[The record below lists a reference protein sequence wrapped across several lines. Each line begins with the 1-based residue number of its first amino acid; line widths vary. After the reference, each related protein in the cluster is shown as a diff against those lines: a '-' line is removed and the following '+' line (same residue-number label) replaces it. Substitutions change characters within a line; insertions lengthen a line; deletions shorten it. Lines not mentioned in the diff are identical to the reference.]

1 MIRTLLLLLCF
12 PLMAHAEIYKWV
24 DENGRIQYG
33 ERPPPNAKPVPMR
46 PESMPGAPKPPAKE
60 DLKQQEMDSKR
71 RQIEEAEARDK
82 AFTDAA
88 IRRRDCALA
97 RTRLEQLERN
107 PRPFR
112 EAGGKRVYL
121 TEAEREAEL
130 SSRRVAVK
138 RACD

>member
-1 MIRTLLLLLCF
+1 MKFFVIAIFLWPIL
-12 PLMAHAEIYKWV
+12 AWAQIYKWV
-24 DENGRIQYG
+24 DDKGRIQYG
-33 ERPPPNAKPVPMR
+33 ERPPLGVTASPLRQEAT
-46 PESMPGAPKPPAKE
+46 PGPAKPPAQE
-60 DLKQQEMDSKR
+60 DLKQKEQDFKR

-82 AFTDAA
+82 AFADAEV
-88 IRRRDCALA
+88 RRRDCALA

-112 EAGGKRVYL
+112 TVGGSRVYY

-138 RACD
+138 RSCD